1 MRYALRVLALVVVV
15 AAGVGLGIW
24 WNRPPEVRSPQ
35 EVAALLPAAG
45 DGFRANDES
54 SYDRVSFL
62 ATVEDCAPVPVVQQ
76 FRTASSAVFKGYT
89 IGEETSA
96 LVAIVQLAQD
106 DVAPVRDALRSA
118 GNCQR
123 PDTSGGSV
131 WTKIARPW
139 FGDVSALFTTTD
151 TTMDAEGR
159 FVTNIGGGPV
169 WTFTMSDEW
178 LVAIGAYTSPLQTAA
193 DIYPPMLAAF
203 DREVGTNFLQPGESR
218 GGCPPAD
225 VAIADLPP
233 GALSRQ
239 AITQLQSMHDLA
251 CQNRMD
257 AVLAVLSAPLVVD
270 DGVDVDGRVDVD
282 DPAGFA
288 RILES
293 RAVYRNGAVTYRSGD
308 SALVFSTLY
317 TPGAPPLGWDAYV
330 RHCSTAEPA
339 AARLCEPDPYGPL
352 GGADWTAVLAERGCG
367 EEYPAIVHSRFQ
379 DLTGDGRPE
388 PVLAVNC
395 DLADGTRLREVQVYD
410 GGSPPDSPRLIQA
423 LLGDDPGPQGTGL
436 APATVTLS
444 GDELTV
450 QSWSWPPD
458 DPQGNPNLL
467 VTDGFRWQ
475 DGNFV
480 PEWRDVED
488 MS

>member
-1 MRYALRVLALVVVV
+1 MRYWLRVLALVVVV

-35 EVAALLPAAG
+35 EVAALLPAGG
-45 DGFRANDES
+45 DGFRAQD
-54 SYDRVSFL
+54 YDSFDRGFFL
-62 ATVEDCAPVPVVQQ
+62 AAVEDCAPVPVVQQ

-89 IGEETSA
+89 IGEETPA
-96 LVAIVQLAQD
+96 QVAIVQLAQD

-118 GNCQR
+118 GDCQR
-123 PDTSGGSV
+123 PTTSGGIA
-131 WTKIARPW
+131 WTKIASPW

-151 TTMDAEGR
+151 VTVDPEGQV
-159 FVTNIGGGPV
+159 VTDIGGGPV

-178 LVAIGAYTSPLQTAA
+178 LVAIGAYTSPLRTVAEL
-193 DIYPPMLAAF
+193 YPRMLAEF
-203 DREVGTNFLQPGESR
+203 DREAGTDFLRPGESR

-233 GALSRQ
+233 EALRRQ
-239 AITQLQSMHDLA
+239 AIAQLQSMHDMA
-251 CQNRMD
+251 CQDRMD
-257 AVLAVLSAPLVVD
+257 AVLAAMSAPLVVD
-270 DGVDVDGRVDVD
+270 DGVAADGLVDVD

-288 RILES
+288 RILET
-293 RAVYRNGAVTYRSGD
+293 RGVYRNGAVTYRHGD
-308 SALVFSTLY
+308 SALVFSTFYDPLN
-317 TPGAPPLGWDAYV
+317 PPLGWDAYV

-352 GGADWTAVLAERGCG
+352 GGADWTAVLAERGCD
-367 EEYPAIVHSRFQ
+367 EEFGAIVHGRFQ

-388 PVLAVNC
+388 AVLAVSC
-395 DLADGTRLREVQVYD
+395 DLAYGTHLREVQVYD

-436 APATVTLS
+436 APAAVTLS

-450 QSWSWPPD
+450 QSWSRPPG
-458 DPQGNPNLL
+458 DPQGEPNLL

-475 DGNFV
+475 DGDFV

-488 MS
+488 V